1 MVQLAHLRQQFAHMT
16 RTAAGRGLV
25 SRHGDPLHQVL
36 REQAAEG
43 HQHQADGAVTADKG
57 FYAVVQAVGDDV
69 LVDRVENDDGIVFHA
84 Q

>member
-1 MVQLAHLRQQFAHMT
+1 MA